1 MESFFYLQIFFYFI
15 NECIY
20 LPCKTS
26 FDRVSEILDYTSEEL
41 TGRNMYS
48 LCHGEDAHK
57 LRKCH
62 VDREYTSTKI
72 FAHKITSVHAVK
84 HEFQLRRDSISQS
97 ETFSLYAF
105 VGCEFKSY
113 EPSTRGERT
122 KNVSRLR
129 FFIFYVKLWLGGS
142 VLKC

>member
-1 MESFFYLQIFFYFI
+1 
-15 NECIY
+15 
-20 LPCKTS
+20 
-26 FDRVSEILDYTSEEL
+26 LDYTAEEL

-62 VDREYTSTKI
+62 VDREYTPKT
-72 FAHKITSVHAVK
+72 FAHISLSSARGETY
-84 HEFQLRRDSISQS
+84 EFQLRRDSILQS
-97 ETFSLYAF
+97 EMYWLHAF

-113 EPSTRGERT
+113 EPSTRGAREDE
-122 KNVSRLR
+122 KCFPAAL
-129 FFIFYVKLWLGGS
+129 FYFYVKLWLGGS